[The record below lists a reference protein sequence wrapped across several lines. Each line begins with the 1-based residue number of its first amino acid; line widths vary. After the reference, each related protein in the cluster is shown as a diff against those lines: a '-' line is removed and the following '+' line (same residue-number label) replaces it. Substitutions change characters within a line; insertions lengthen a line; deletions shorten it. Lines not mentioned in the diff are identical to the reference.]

1 MRNTRLIIAALL
13 ALSAIFA
20 SAQEEVRDSKP
31 VTQKKVVEDA
41 QNTEE
46 QARRDALLRLFTKA
60 IKGDPEA
67 AYQMGQ
73 HYQAGVYVNR
83 DPEKAMS
90 FYEKAADA
98 GSPEAMYQIG
108 AMYYR
113 GTDIERDM
121 GQAVAWFKK
130 AADKKFLVAYLT
142 LGYLYLEPSVLMER
156 DVKQAEYYYRL
167 AADQGNIEGVAYLGR
182 IHFLKDNFS
191 QAFLYLNRAAGEGN
205 AVAKAHLAY
214 LYLNG
219 KGVGKDLDKA
229 MEYAKS
235 AVDDMEQPMPPD
247 IAKMAGNVYRRASMM
262 KMRQSLHSDDSE

>member
-1 MRNTRLIIAALL
+1 MRKIRLTIAALF
-13 ALSAIFA
+13 ALGVGYAC
-20 SAQEEVRDSKP
+20 AQEEVRDSKP
-31 VTQKKVVEDA
+31 VTQKKVLEES
-41 QNTEE
+41 QSTEE

-73 HYQAGVYVNR
+73 HYQAGVYVDR

-90 FYEKAADA
+90 FYEKAANA
-98 GSPEAMYQIG
+98 GFPEAMYQIG

-121 GQAVAWFKK
+121 GQAVTWFKK

-142 LGYLYLEPSVLMER
+142 LGYLYLEPSVWMER
-156 DVKQAEYYYRL
+156 DLQQAEYYYRL

-191 QAFLYLNRAAGEGN
+191 QAFLYLSRAAGEGN

-235 AVDDMEQPMPPD
+235 AVDDMDQPMPPG
-247 IAKMAGNVYRRASMM
+247 IAKMAGNIYRRASMI
-262 KMRQSLHSDDSE
+262 KMRQSLHDDEGE